1 MKVLIADD
9 EAPARVR
16 LRALLLEPSPDIE
29 IVGEAGDGAA
39 ALQLAREQ
47 RPELALL
54 DIRMPGMDG
63 IQAALRMAALA
74 VPPAIVFVTAYDEYA
89 LAAFD
94 ANAID
99 YLPKPVRA
107 ERLRTALEKAS
118 VFSQPQQ
125 EALHGTLASLHV
137 TQSGSLRRIPL
148 DEIICLRADSKYVEV
163 CHERG
168 LALSDASLKTI
179 ERQYPD
185 RFLRIHRKTLIDPMR
200 ARELRKQGD
209 AALLYL
215 EGLDQGLE
223 VSRRHLPAVRRL
235 LRGEPT

>member
-16 LRALLLEPSPDIE
+16 LRALLLELSPDIE

-47 RPELALL
+47 RPEPALL

-99 YLPKPVRA
+99 YLLKPVRA

-125 EALHGTLASLHV
+125 EALRGTLPSLHV

-200 ARELRKQGD
+200 ARVAQAGGCRP
-209 AALLYL
+209 A
-215 EGLDQGLE
+215 
-223 VSRRHLPAVRRL
+223 VSGGPGSGSGGQSPSPPAVRRL